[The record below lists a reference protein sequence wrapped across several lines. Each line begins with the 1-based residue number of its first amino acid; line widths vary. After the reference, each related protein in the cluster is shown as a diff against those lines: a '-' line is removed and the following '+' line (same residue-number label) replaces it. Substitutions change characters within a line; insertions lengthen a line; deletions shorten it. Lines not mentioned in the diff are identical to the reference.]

1 MTVPGGGT
9 TAIAPPYN
17 VDTMPDLEWHVMLG
31 TTGPD
36 QRLVGRVE
44 SVDRDGIT
52 LMRLS
57 DRGEEIY
64 VRWDDVVYLM
74 QSGPDRDAELF
85 AALDE
90 WRPA

>member
-1 MTVPGGGT
+1 MS
-9 TAIAPPYN
+9 
-17 VDTMPDLEWHVMLG
+17 DLEWHVMLG
-31 TTGPD
+31 TTGPER
-36 QRLVGRVE
+36 RLVGRVE

-52 LMRLS
+52 LTPLRYGG
-57 DRGEEIY
+57 GE
-64 VRWDDVVYLM
+64 VHVPWDDVVYLV